1 MARKLLIETTLLAW
15 CFIGTVKSSE
25 AQDAVFSQFFNSTL
39 YLNPALAGIEQ
50 DLTVSFTHRAQWRN
64 LNFPYVTNQFSL
76 VLPYYRDKHAKP
88 LGHLGGIGLSA
99 YTDEAG
105 ENGNFRTTG
114 VNGTFSYNL
123 PLNKRYTSLISFG
136 LQLGMIMKRIDPDGL
151 RWGEQYNPFIGFD
164 ASIAPTELTNLE
176 RRAFLDIN
184 SGVYWFHTPL
194 QTEKTIINAINAG
207 LSVSHLNNPN
217 ESLIT
222 QDQSRLPLLYKFH
235 GSLIFNLGHRS
246 TISANILTAMQDDQF
261 QNNLGSYLSYK
272 ITSFQDA
279 KLKHVIA
286 RIGAWYR
293 VNDSFIFLTEFETKL
308 FKMAFSYD
316 WNTSSLR
323 YNDRSIGTYEI
334 FLALRLSKA
343 GEPKSRY

>member
-1 MARKLLIETTLLAW
+1 MLRKLLIGISLFTGVLMGVNNSAH
-15 CFIGTVKSSE
+15 

-39 YLNPALAGIEQ
+39 YLNPALAGLEQ
-50 DLTVSFTHRAQWRN
+50 DITISFAHRAQWRK
-64 LNFPYVTNQFSL
+64 LNFPYVTNQFSI
-76 VLPYYRDKHAKP
+76 VVPYYKDKHAKP

-114 VNGTFSYNL
+114 VNGAFSYNL
-123 PLNKRYTSLISFG
+123 PLNKQYSSLISFG
-136 LQLGMIMKRIDPDGL
+136 LQLGMLMKRIDPDGL
-151 RWGEQYNPFIGFD
+151 EWGEQYNPFIGFD
-164 ASIAPTELTNLE
+164 ANIAPTELTALE

-184 SGVYWFHTPL
+184 SGIFWFHTPL
-194 QTEKTIINAINAG
+194 QTEKTIINTLNAG

-222 QDQSRLPLLYKFH
+222 QDRSRLPLLYKFH
-235 GSLIFNLGHRS
+235 GSLVFNLGHKS
-246 TISANILTAMQDDQF
+246 TISANVLTAMQDDEF
-261 QNNLGSYLSYK
+261 QHNLGSYLGYK
-272 ITSFQDA
+272 ITSFEDA
-279 KLKHVIA
+279 TLKHVIA
-286 RIGAWYR
+286 RVGAWYR

-308 FKMAFSYD
+308 FKVAFSYD

-323 YNDRSIGTYEI
+323 YNDRSIGTYEV
-334 FLALRLSKA
+334 FLSLRLSKL